1 VADQVAARPTT
12 LNGARSGVLMGRGGD
27 RVAAPF
33 HFDTRGEGIGWLGV
47 RASGGRSEAGGGGVG
62 IVIWRK
68 GMSGSGPSW
77 AVRAEKPLRPVQ
89 ERNKKKIKRLA
100 GLPENCWSK
109 AIWAGQRK

>member
-1 VADQVAARPTT
+1 LAQ
-12 LNGARSGVLMGRGGD
+12 
-27 RVAAPF
+27 
-33 HFDTRGEGIGWLGV
+33 RGEGIGWLGV

-62 IVIWRK
+62 IVVWRK

-77 AVRAEKPLRPVQ
+77 AVRAEKPLGPVQ